1 MGEEAVV
8 YLRVSGIG
16 QVGGDGFVRQREATE
31 ARAKALRLE
40 ITEEFRDE
48 GVSGTAP
55 LQDRPGLA
63 SLVAHVAAR
72 HAGTVLVERADRLA
86 RDLIEGELILRE
98 FRSLGVRVIEA
109 EGGND
114 LTEGEGNPTAKLI
127 RQVLGAVAEF
137 EKSALVAKL
146 RASRERKKKDG
157 GHAVGCY
164 RFGDHPDKPWEA
176 KTLERIRELRRERAG
191 RKRKTLR
198 KVAEILNDEF
208 RKSRSGRAW
217 TAAMVRDVA
226 CRVKKRG

>member
-1 MGEEAVV
+1 MSEFAVI
-8 YLRVSGIG
+8 YLRVSGLG
-16 QVGGDGFVRQREATE
+16 QVGGDGFARQREATK

-40 ITEEFRDE
+40 ITKEFRDE

-72 HAGTVLVERADRLA
+72 HAVTVLVERVDRLA

-114 LTEGEGNPTAKLI
+114 LTAGEGNPTAKLI

-146 RASRERKKKDG
+146 RAARERKKKGG
-157 GHAVGCY
+157 GHSVGCY
-164 RFGDHPDKPWEA
+164 RFGQHPDRPWE
-176 KTLERIRELRRERAG
+176 KVTLERIKRLRRVREG
-191 RKRKTLR
+191 RRRKTLR
-198 KVAEILNDEF
+198 EIAAVLNAEGRE
-208 RKSRSGRAW
+208 SRSGRAW